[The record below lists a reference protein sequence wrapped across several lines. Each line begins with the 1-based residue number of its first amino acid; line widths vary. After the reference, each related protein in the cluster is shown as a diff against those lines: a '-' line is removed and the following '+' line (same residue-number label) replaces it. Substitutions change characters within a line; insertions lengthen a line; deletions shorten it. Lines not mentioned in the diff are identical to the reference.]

1 MRKLTIAVLMGGQS
15 GEREVSLSSGSNV
28 LEALLS
34 RGHRAYPVEISPEGF
49 WVKKRENASS
59 NISIL
64 ESFAQS
70 LNPKPDIVFIALH
83 GPKGEDGTV
92 QGLLEMAGIPYTGSG
107 VLASAL
113 GMDKHRSRLIFQKY
127 GLATPPNILLF
138 RGEPFQEKLEQ
149 GAEEFGFPLVVKPND
164 SGSSLN
170 VVISSSFDK
179 LKAGIEEI
187 LKVSSAVLIEKYLQ
201 GIELTVPLLGNDD
214 PMPLPVIEI
223 VPPGLFFDFRAK
235 YNGSTQEICPARVE
249 GGVFRKAQDI
259 ARIAFKALDCR
270 GFGRA
275 DMIFS
280 HGEIYLLEVNTIP
293 GLTNESLFPKSA
305 RVAGFDFPD
314 LIEEIV
320 RLGLINWGKLDVT

>member
-1 MRKLTIAVLMGGQS
+1 MKKLTIAVLMGGQS
-15 GEREVSLSSGSNV
+15 GEREVSLASGSKV

-34 RGHRAYPVEISPEGF
+34 RGHQAYPVEISPEGF
-49 WVKKRENASS
+49 WVKKGENTPSS
-59 NISIL
+59 VSIL
-64 ESFAQS
+64 ESVAQS
-70 LNPKPDIVFIALH
+70 LNPRPDIVFIALH

-127 GLATPPNILLF
+127 GLATPPYYLLF
-138 RGEPFQEKLEQ
+138 RGEPISKKLEQ
-149 GAEEFGFPLVVKPND
+149 GAEELGLPLVVKPND

-170 VVISSSFDK
+170 VFISNSLDQLQTS
-179 LKAGIEEI
+179 IEEI
-187 LKVSSAVLIEKYLQ
+187 FETSSTVLIEKYLQ
-201 GIELTVPLLGNDD
+201 GIELTVPVLGNDD
-214 PMPLPVIEI
+214 PKPLPVIEI
-223 VPPGLFFDFRAK
+223 VPPGLFFDYRAK

-249 GGVFRKAQDI
+249 EEVFRKAQAI
-259 ARIAFKALDCR
+259 AKVAFKALDCR

-275 DMIFS
+275 DMIYS
-280 HGEIYLLEVNTIP
+280 QGEIYLLEVNTIP

-305 RVAGFDFPD
+305 KVAGMDFPD

-320 RLGLINWGKLDVT
+320 RLGLLNWGKRDVT